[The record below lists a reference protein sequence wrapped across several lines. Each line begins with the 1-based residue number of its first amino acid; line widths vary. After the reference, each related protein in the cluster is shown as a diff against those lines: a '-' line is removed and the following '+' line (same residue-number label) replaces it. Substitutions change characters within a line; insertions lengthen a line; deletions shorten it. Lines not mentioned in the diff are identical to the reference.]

1 MSQDFLYLISK
12 EQLNKEFIFE
22 NIYPNKNLNYY
33 LCDDLSLETNKTIS
47 SKVTTKTAEI
57 KSSKKDDDEWESF

>member
-1 MSQDFLYLISK
+1 MA
-12 EQLNKEFIFE
+12 NKE
-22 NIYPNKNLNYY
+22 
-33 LCDDLSLETNKTIS
+33 KTQKPVSKATKAVKTKTQPAKS